1 MIVLL
6 YIWLMTSAMLLKR
19 SVRYIT
25 FSTSAMQSLS
35 MPTGLE
41 GRSAS
46 GCLPKIMAHAFLLRS
61 GALDGM
67 WVPLG
72 QFFHLGDEIDDAKW
86 FGNNVVLKS
95 VSDAAR
101 HWTYM

>member
-6 YIWLMTSAMLLKR
+6 YICLMTSAMLLKC

-25 FSTSAMQSLS
+25 LSTSAMQSFA
-35 MPTGLE
+35 MPTGIE

-46 GCLPKIMAHAFLLRS
+46 GCSPKITAHGFLLGR

-72 QFFHLGDEIDDAKW
+72 QLFHLGDKIYDAKW
-86 FGNNVVLKS
+86 FGNNVVLRS
-95 VSDAAR
+95 VSAAVR
-101 HWTYM
+101 H

>member
-1 MIVLL
+1 
-6 YIWLMTSAMLLKR
+6 MTSAMLLKC

-25 FSTSAMQSLS
+25 FSTSAMQSF
-35 MPTGLE
+35 E
-41 GRSAS
+41 GGSAS
-46 GCLPKIMAHAFLLRS
+46 GCSPKIMAHAFLLGS

-72 QFFHLGDEIDDAKW
+72 QLFHLGDEIYDAKW

-95 VSDAAR
+95 VSDAVR
-101 HWTYM
+101 H

>member
-6 YIWLMTSAMLLKR
+6 YIWLMTSAMLLKC

-25 FSTSAMQSLS
+25 LSTSAMQSFA

-41 GRSAS
+41 GRSAT
-46 GCLPKIMAHAFLLRS
+46 GCSPKIMAQAFLLGC

-72 QFFHLGDEIDDAKW
+72 QLIHLGNKIYDAKW
-86 FGNNVVLKS
+86 FGNNVVLKN
-95 VSDAAR
+95 VSDAVR
-101 HWTYM
+101 H

>member
-6 YIWLMTSAMLLKR
+6 YIGLMTSAMLLKR

-25 FSTSAMQSLS
+25 FSTSAMQSFA

-46 GCLPKIMAHAFLLRS
+46 GCLPKITVHAFLLRS

-67 WVPLG
+67 WVPPSQL
-72 QFFHLGDEIDDAKW
+72 FHLGDEIHDAKW
-86 FGNNVVLKS
+86 FRNNVVLKS
-95 VSDAAR
+95 VSDAVR
-101 HWTYM
+101 H